1 MAEHK
6 HGSMDITDQ
15 QKTFDGFITFTIRT
29 VIVILFL
36 VIMMAVF
43 NA

>member
-6 HGSMDITDQ
+6 HGSMDISTQ
-15 QKTFDGFITFTIRT
+15 EKTFDGFIRFTIRT
-29 VIVILFL
+29 VIVILVA
-36 VIMMAVF
+36 VILLAMF

>member
-6 HGSMDITDQ
+6 HGSMDVTEQ
-15 QKTFDGFITFTIRT
+15 QKTFDGFMSFTVKT
-29 VIVILFL
+29 TAVIIFL
-36 VIMMAVF
+36 VIMLAVF